1 MSLIVYKV
9 IFNGFEEEE
18 EGLALAF
25 KELDST
31 ESLSINQ
38 KYISALK
45 SLSQSSQHIISFQNI
60 REVIKI
66 GENGID
72 IIINY
77 YIVLLFVHK
86 IDNNKMGFLIGNV
99 KKKGDIILGIW
110 PFTKELRD
118 LIIEGIER
126 ILNNL
131 ISKPKDFSKICLIY
145 S

>member
-9 IFNGFEEEE
+9 IFNGTEEEK

-25 KELDST
+25 KEFYST

-45 SLSQSSQHIISFQNI
+45 NLSQSSQHIINFQNI

-66 GENGID
+66 GENAID
-72 IIINY
+72 IMINY
-77 YIVLLFVHK
+77 YIVLLFIYK
-86 IDNNKMGFLIGNV
+86 IDNSKMGFLIGNV
-99 KKKGDIILGIW
+99 KKKGDVLLGIW
-110 PFTKELRD
+110 PFTKELKS
-118 LIIEGIER
+118 LTTEKVER

-131 ISKPKDFSKICLIY
+131 VSKPQNFSKICLIY

>member
-9 IFNGFEEEE
+9 IFNGTEEQE

-25 KELDST
+25 KELYST

-45 SLSQSSQHIISFQNI
+45 NLSQSNQHIISFQNI

-66 GENGID
+66 GENDID

-99 KKKGDIILGIW
+99 KKKGDVILGIW
-110 PFTKELRD
+110 PFTKELRYLTTEEVD
-118 LIIEGIER
+118 R

-131 ISKPKDFSKICLIY
+131 VSKPKDFSKICLIY